1 MLQEESKRSCGRGR
15 EGDREQN
22 VALARFL
29 EETFQLQ
36 RYMVAT
42 GQKLLEMQ
50 SRIATTLARAAVAGG
65 GISDG
70 NGHTHHNLPMLLAGG
85 GSGSIKGGR
94 HLKFS
99 DAPMANLLVTM
110 MDKAGVPVEQFGDST
125 GKIAELGL

>member
-70 NGHTHHNLPMLLAGG
+70 GDGVDTARFMDVVGALLRDVQRGLEVRIARIIGDLEGTLTFHGILHTT
-85 GSGSIKGGR
+85 
-94 HLKFS
+94 F
-99 DAPMANLLVTM
+99 
-110 MDKAGVPVEQFGDST
+110 
-125 GKIAELGL
+125 